1 MSAQDTVK
9 CLHPLVKTDMLR
21 SFTAKWKKELETG
34 YKDELEDFVLLLARI
49 PDCTD
54 AVFRSPVIPGEDLTG
69 VKQTSRT
76 GWFKSRGIVK
86 ETTIKDEE
94 TDETTTRVSANKS
107 QIIKDSDGVWFAP
120 WDDVFEGEVKRKRT
134 NPETGE
140 KEVIGVPKGKLFIP
154 KPLQEPV
161 EEEE

>member
-54 AVFRSPVIPGEDLTG
+54 AVFRLSLIH
-69 VKQTSRT
+69 
-76 GWFKSRGIVK
+76 I
-86 ETTIKDEE
+86 
-94 TDETTTRVSANKS
+94 
-107 QIIKDSDGVWFAP
+107 
-120 WDDVFEGEVKRKRT
+120 
-134 NPETGE
+134 
-140 KEVIGVPKGKLFIP
+140 
-154 KPLQEPV
+154 
-161 EEEE
+161 